1 METNGF
7 PSDLMANQRAYN
19 GQRLQLHKGK
29 QTASGCHLIEAISVI
44 SATPTPTR
52 THLTTSA
59 PPASLSLSLFLY
71 SQAWLAAR

>member
-44 SATPTPTR
+44 SATPTPTP
-52 THLTTSA
+52 SA
-59 PPASLSLSLFLY
+59 PPASLSLY
-71 SQAWLAAR
+71 SQA